1 MSEVR
6 YSTAVATLKLVEG
19 AGIIDL
25 TEDEFQYLTGKA
37 LWLPVERAR
46 ARRCIEATVYGSL
59 DYLGYPRFAV
69 PVEFIAANIAH
80 YVHPVN
86 IQTACLLME
95 GAEFIDNIVNGVE
108 QKTSASQLFAHVL
121 KCLAGDFT
129 AVEARQLSVDQ
140 QVTLKQM

>member
-19 AGIIDL
+19 AGILDL
-25 TEDEFQYLTGKA
+25 TEDEFAYLTGDA
-37 LWLPVERAR
+37 LWLPVERSR

-59 DYLGYPRFAV
+59 DYLAYPRFAV

-80 YVHPVN
+80 YVHPNN
-86 IQTACLLME
+86 IQTACLIME

-108 QKTSASQLFAHVL
+108 QKTSAAQLFAHVI
-121 KCLAGDFT
+121 KCLSGDFG
-129 AVEARQLSVDQ
+129 SVDDRQ
-140 QVTLKQM
+140 SSIEQVTLKAM

>member
-25 TEDEFQYLTGKA
+25 TEDEFRYLTGNA

-86 IQTACLLME
+86 IQTACMIME
-95 GAEFIDNIVNGVE
+95 GAEFIDNIINGVE

-121 KCLAGDFT
+121 KCLSGDFSSIDST
-129 AVEARQLSVDQ
+129 QRFVDQ
-140 QVTLKQM
+140 HITLKQI